1 MDYLFNLCFIFSMFL
16 VVSSKSIRNDT
27 DVDSRMDFM
36 ESSLEKMERRI
47 LNLTNEVTIL
57 SKRKNEEHVMFYVTL
72 SSYTVLNQKSIVIF
86 NEIQYE
92 EGVNFNN
99 GDGVFVSP
107 ISGVFMFAWTIRTYS
122 GKTIDT
128 ELKVDNVVKAEQI
141 LNLGSAAGNIQTTQF
156 VICQVKKGDH
166 VWIQTAP
173 DYTSTNT
180 FHDYHGT
187 KSSFMGILIHRS

>member
-27 DVDSRMDFM
+27 DVDSRMDIM
-36 ESSLEKMERRI
+36 ESSLEKMEQRI

-72 SSYTVLNQKSIVIF
+72 SPTAVLNYKSIVIF
-86 NEIQYE
+86 NEIQFE
-92 EGVNFNN
+92 EGENFNS

-107 ISGVFMFAWTIRTYS
+107 VSGVFMFAWTIRTHS
-122 GKTIDT
+122 VKTIDT

-141 LNLGSAAGNIQTTQF
+141 LNLGSAAGQIQTTQF

-173 DYTSTNT
+173 DYTNINT
-180 FHDYHGT
+180 FQDYYGA